1 MNAKDSEYW
10 DGVAQ
15 SWSGRQRQALWRRF
29 CDRINGRMIRQAV
42 ADCSGGRA
50 LKTDLFD
57 ETTGSSEL
65 ISELARGERQ
75 VFGIDLSPV
84 SARIARRSTP
94 TLSAC
99 ASDVRRLPFADR
111 VFDIVLSNSTLDHM
125 DSLQDVAGALG
136 EIHRVLRPG
145 GRLLMTLD
153 NLSNPVVALR
163 AVLPQ
168 RWLHA
173 LGLVPYYVGAT
184 CGPRRL
190 RRLVEEAG
198 LHVEEIGAMM
208 HCPRLPAVATANL
221 LGRIGSERL
230 ENLFCDILLRCE
242 GLERLSTRYLS
253 GYFVRL
259 IAVRR

>member
-1 MNAKDSEYW
+1 MDAKDSQYW
-10 DGVAQ
+10 DGVAYR
-15 SWSGRQRQALWRRF
+15 WSDRRRQALWRRF
-29 CDRINGRMIRQAV
+29 CDRINGRMIRRAV
-42 ADCSGGRA
+42 AGCSGGRA

-57 ETTGSSEL
+57 ETIGSSKL

-84 SARIARRSTP
+84 SARAARRSTP
-94 TLSAC
+94 TLGAC
-99 ASDVRRLPFADR
+99 ASDARRLPFADR
-111 VFDIVLSNSTLDHM
+111 AFDIVLSNSTLDHM

-136 EIHRVLRPG
+136 EICRVLRPG
-145 GRLLMTLD
+145 GRLLLTLD

-173 LGLVPYYVGAT
+173 LRLVPYYVGAT
-184 CGPRRL
+184 CGPKRL

-198 LHVEEIGAMM
+198 LEVEEIGAMM
-208 HCPRLPAVATANL
+208 HCPRLPAVAMANL
-221 LGRIGSERL
+221 LERRESERL
-230 ENLFCDILLRCE
+230 DNLYCDILFRCE
-242 GLERLSTRYLS
+242 SLERLPTRYLS